1 MTLHDEFVYPDQS
14 VRRRHARFG
23 LALFVII
30 LAGLHLS
37 RYITGNDWFAGVAW
51 YWWALEAAVL
61 AAFTWLVFARKQKP
75 QLVVSGRGLGGQW
88 VEQRLGR
95 MLKWHRVEKVRLEP
109 GAVVVDFEPIDETS
123 DEPSHRI
130 SQLRLAANEDLS
142 ETQLAEAI
150 SDYMMVEP
158 VSRAA

>member
-23 LALFVII
+23 LALFVIV

-37 RYITGNDWFAGVAW
+37 RYMTGHDLFGQAAWYWFAGE
-51 YWWALEAAVL
+51 ALVL
-61 AAFTWLVFARKQKP
+61 AGLVWLVFARRQKP

-109 GAVVVDFEPIDETS
+109 GAVVVDFLPIDETS
-123 DEPSHRI
+123 DEPRNRI
-130 SQLRLAANEDLS
+130 SQLRLVANEELS
-142 ETQLAEAI
+142 ETKLVDAI
-150 SDYMMVEP
+150 SDYMRVETVP
-158 VSRAA
+158 QAA

>member
-23 LALFVII
+23 LAFFVIL
-30 LAGLHLS
+30 LAGLHLG
-37 RYITGNDWFAGVAW
+37 RLMTGQDWFGEAAW
-51 YWWALEAAVL
+51 YWWAGEALVL
-61 AAFTWLVFARKQKP
+61 AGLAWLVFARKQKP

-109 GAVVVDFEPIDETS
+109 GAVVVDFLPIDETS
-123 DEPSHRI
+123 DEPRNRI
-130 SQLRLAANEDLS
+130 SQLRLVANEDLS
-142 ETQLAEAI
+142 EKELVEAI
-150 SDYMMVEP
+150 SDYMRVETMP
-158 VSRAA
+158 QAA

>member
-1 MTLHDEFVYPDQS
+1 MSFHDEFVYPDQS

-23 LALFVII
+23 LAFYVIA

-37 RYITGNDWFAGVAW
+37 RYMTGQDWFGRVSW
-51 YWWALEAAVL
+51 YWWAGEALVL
-61 AAFTWLVFARKQKP
+61 AGLVWLVFARKQKP

-109 GAVVVDFEPIDETS
+109 GAVVVEFLPIDEAS
-123 DEPSHRI
+123 DEPRNRI
-130 SQLRLAANEDLS
+130 SQLRLVANEDLT
-142 ETQLAEAI
+142 ETELVDAI
-150 SDYMMVEP
+150 SDYMRVETMP
-158 VSRAA
+158 QAA